1 MIQTMQSELFRIRK
15 SRLFWV
21 CLVLAAFFVFALA
34 LTFYHNSVNGMLPVI
49 SLVSFTEFLFSD
61 YSLIFPLTLFL
72 CLYFTEDFHTGT
84 YSITLSKGT
93 SRVHLFFGK
102 LLASWGGVL
111 FFLFVCFDVAYLSI
125 LMMGASRYDI
135 EYSFSAI
142 GVFLLFQCLCFL
154 GYTAFLNLLS
164 YLLRHRIIVTITAF
178 FMLGVLYL
186 YTLTMKEFLKSA
198 FAKLFEIE
206 TQVMQLYEKAA
217 DGDMKNLE
225 LAAYYQEQLE
235 THDFYSID
243 TAIERVAN
251 GLGLLA
257 IGLDRPIIEMSGGQ
271 RAKVILAK
279 LLLEKPDVL
288 LLDEPTNFLDKD
300 HVAWLAEYLSS
311 LENAF
316 LVVSHDF
323 DFLDKIANRIC
334 DIDNDT
340 ITKYYGTYSE
350 FLRKKTLLRE
360 DYIRQYSAQQK
371 EIKKTEE
378 FIRKNIAGRKAKM
391 ARGRQKQLDRMDKM
405 EALEQKEIIPHF
417 HFPVLPLT
425 NTEHLLVKHLAVGYH
440 YPVLSDID
448 FSIKGGQ
455 KVVITGFN
463 GIGKSTLL
471 KTLIGQIPSM
481 QGHFKFSDQVTF
493 GYFEQDLIWDE
504 PEQTPIQIVS
514 NVHPDMVIK
523 DVRKHLARC
532 GISSKHA
539 MQAIGTLS
547 GGEQAKVKMCLLTLI
562 PCNFLIMDE
571 PTNHLDVQ
579 AKEAL
584 KSALMDFAGTV
595 LLVSHEEAFYR
606 EWAQRVISVEK

>member
-1 MIQTMQSELFRIRK
+1 MSLLEIEGLTHSFGENVLYKNAGFTLNRGEHIGIVGQNGTGK
-15 SRLFWV
+15 STLIKICTEQIMPDSGRVIWQPN
-21 CLVLAAFFVFALA
+21 
-34 LTFYHNSVNGMLPVI
+34 LTIGYLDQYAEIDH
-49 SLVSFTEFLFSD
+49 
-61 YSLIFPLTLFL
+61 
-72 CLYFTEDFHTGT
+72 
-84 YSITLSKGT
+84 SITMKD
-93 SRVHLFFGK
+93 
-102 LLASWGGVL
+102 
-111 FFLFVCFDVAYLSI
+111 FLK
-125 LMMGASRYDI
+125 
-135 EYSFSAI
+135 
-142 GVFLLFQCLCFL
+142 
-154 GYTAFLNLLS
+154 TAF
-164 YLLRHRIIVTITAF
+164 T
-178 FMLGVLYL
+178 
-186 YTLTMKEFLKSA
+186 
-198 FAKLFEIE
+198 KLFEIE
-206 TQVMQLYEKAA
+206 AQVMQLYEKAA
-217 DGDMKNLE
+217 DGDSKSLE
-225 LAAYYQEQLE
+225 LAAHYQEQLE
-235 THDFYSID
+235 TYDFYSID

-257 IGLDRPIIEMSGGQ
+257 VGLERSIAEMSGGQ

-300 HVAWLAEYLSS
+300 HVTWLAEYLST

-323 DFLDKIANRIC
+323 DFLDRIANRIC

-378 FIRKNIAGRKAKM
+378 FIRKNIAGRKSKM
-391 ARGRQKQLDRMDKM
+391 ARGRQKQLDRMEKM
-405 EALEQKEIIPHF
+405 EALDQKEIIPHF
-417 HFPVLPLT
+417 QFPVLPLT
-425 NTEHLLVKHLAVGYH
+425 NTEHLLVKNLAIGYH
-440 YPVLSDID
+440 YPVLSDIE
-448 FSIKGGQ
+448 FSIKGRQ

-471 KTLIGQIPSM
+471 KTLIGQIPPI
-481 QGHFKFSDQVTF
+481 QGYFKFSDQVTF
-493 GYFEQDLIWDE
+493 GYFEQDLSWSQ
-504 PEQTPIQIVS
+504 PEQTPIQIIS
-514 NVHPDMVIK
+514 NAYSDMVIK

-539 MQAIGTLS
+539 MQAIGSLS
-547 GGEQAKVKMCLLTLI
+547 GGEQAKVKMCLLTLT

-584 KSALMDFAGTV
+584 KEALNAFAGTV

-606 EWAQRVISVEK
+606 DWTQRVINIEKK

>member
-1 MIQTMQSELFRIRK
+1 MGNVLSIAFCFCVTMSKAEGRYRCVSLL
-15 SRLFWV
+15 S
-21 CLVLAAFFVFALA
+21 AFFFFCIHKKGFLKMSLLEITG
-34 LTFYHNSVNGMLPVI
+34 LTH
-49 SLVSFTEFLFSD
+49 SFGE
-61 YSLIFPLTLFL
+61 
-72 CLYFTEDFHTGT
+72 
-84 YSITLSKGT
+84 
-93 SRVHLFFGK
+93 
-102 LLASWGGVL
+102 
-111 FFLFVCFDVAYLSI
+111 
-125 LMMGASRYDI
+125 
-135 EYSFSAI
+135 
-142 GVFLLFQCLCFL
+142 
-154 GYTAFLNLLS
+154 NLLYKNAGFTLNKGEHIGIVGQNGTGKS
-164 YLLRHRIIVTITAF
+164 TLIKICTEQIIPDSGRVIWQSNITIGYLDQYAEIDH
-178 FMLGVLYL
+178 
-186 YTLTMKEFLKSA
+186 TLTMKEFLKSA

-206 TQVMQLYEKAA
+206 IQVMQLYEKAA

-288 LLDEPTNFLDKD
+288 LLDEPTNFLDKN

-417 HFPVLPLT
+417 DFPVLPLT

-481 QGHFKFSDQVTF
+481 QGHFKFSDQVTL

-606 EWAQRVISVEK
+606 DWTQRIINIEKR

>member
-1 MIQTMQSELFRIRK
+1 MGNVLSIAFCFCVTMSKAEGRYRCVSLL
-15 SRLFWV
+15 S
-21 CLVLAAFFVFALA
+21 AFFFFCIHKKGFLKMSLLEITG
-34 LTFYHNSVNGMLPVI
+34 LTH
-49 SLVSFTEFLFSD
+49 SFGE
-61 YSLIFPLTLFL
+61 
-72 CLYFTEDFHTGT
+72 
-84 YSITLSKGT
+84 
-93 SRVHLFFGK
+93 
-102 LLASWGGVL
+102 
-111 FFLFVCFDVAYLSI
+111 
-125 LMMGASRYDI
+125 
-135 EYSFSAI
+135 
-142 GVFLLFQCLCFL
+142 
-154 GYTAFLNLLS
+154 NLLYKNAGFTLNKGEHIGIVGQNGTGKS
-164 YLLRHRIIVTITAF
+164 TLIKICTEQIIPDSGRVIWQPNITIGYLDQYAEIDH
-178 FMLGVLYL
+178 
-186 YTLTMKEFLKSA
+186 TLTMKEFLKSA

-288 LLDEPTNFLDKD
+288 LLDEPTNFLDKN

-417 HFPVLPLT
+417 DFPVLPLT

-455 KVVITGFN
+455 KVFITGFN

-481 QGHFKFSDQVTF
+481 QGHFKFSDQVTL

-606 EWAQRVISVEK
+606 DWTQRIINIEKR

>member
-1 MIQTMQSELFRIRK
+1 MPKAEGRYRCVSLL
-15 SRLFWV
+15 S
-21 CLVLAAFFVFALA
+21 AFFFFCIHKKGFLKMSLLEITG
-34 LTFYHNSVNGMLPVI
+34 LTH
-49 SLVSFTEFLFSD
+49 SFGE
-61 YSLIFPLTLFL
+61 
-72 CLYFTEDFHTGT
+72 
-84 YSITLSKGT
+84 
-93 SRVHLFFGK
+93 
-102 LLASWGGVL
+102 
-111 FFLFVCFDVAYLSI
+111 
-125 LMMGASRYDI
+125 
-135 EYSFSAI
+135 
-142 GVFLLFQCLCFL
+142 
-154 GYTAFLNLLS
+154 NLLYKNAGFTLNKGEHIGIVGQNGTGKS
-164 YLLRHRIIVTITAF
+164 TLIKICTEQIIPDSGRVIWQPNITIGYLDQYAEIDH
-178 FMLGVLYL
+178 
-186 YTLTMKEFLKSA
+186 TLTMKEFLKSA

-481 QGHFKFSDQVTF
+481 QGHFKFSDQVTL